1 MREGRLRAAFSFWQ
15 DSGTG
20 ARKRA
25 GVTTVTKPVVL
36 AALVLAAFVFLYP
49 HVRDRLPETL
59 RYEPSSATQSSSQLS
74 PSEFDQIDSYFTPAR
89 LGSFAGE
96 PATRTDASV
105 EGVDL
110 ECWYYGVAG
119 ERGAYQICFENGK
132 LSTKV
137 RFGQ

>member
-1 MREGRLRAAFSFWQ
+1 M
-15 DSGTG
+15 
-20 ARKRA
+20 
-25 GVTTVTKPVVL
+25 TTVTKPLVL
-36 AALVLAAFVFLYP
+36 AAVVLGAFVFLYP
-49 HVRDRLPETL
+49 QVRDRLPETL
-59 RYEPSSATQSSSQLS
+59 RYESSSAAQSSSQLS
-74 PSEFDQIDSYFTPAR
+74 PSEFDQIDSYFTPDR

-96 PATRTDASV
+96 PATKTDASV

>member
-1 MREGRLRAAFSFWQ
+1 MLA
-15 DSGTG
+15 
-20 ARKRA
+20 
-25 GVTTVTKPVVL
+25 VVAL
-36 AALVLAAFVFLYP
+36 ATFALLYP
-49 HVRDRLPETL
+49 RVRDRLPETL
-59 RYEPSSATQSSSQLS
+59 RYERSSAAQSSSQLS

-96 PATRTDASV
+96 PATKTDASV
-105 EGVDL
+105 ESVDL